1 MWICDEDIFTLVVG
15 QNTSSSFYILDILG
29 TGAFICQQNSQFGA
43 ILFFSANQA
52 SILSKCTVYHAALML
67 LTYQNL
73 TTHRQVK
80 AHNRMK
86 TLLSVLD
93 SRTYRYVWRLSV
105 SLVLLLTVAV
115 IVLGD
120 VIVFDPFYA
129 LPITLASW
137 YGSRKSGVFLA
148 LLSAVVLVSAKS
160 LVSHEYISMLW
171 YLVET
176 LSYAAAYVSLA
187 VLVTNF
193 RSVHR
198 VEAIAADT
206 DNLTGIY
213 NTRGFYAELANEL
226 VRSIRYNH
234 VFSLA
239 YLDIDNFKYVNDS
252 LGHFEGDR
260 LLVEVANCLK
270 RNLRK
275 TDIAARIGGDEFAC
289 LFPETEQDE
298 AKAAFAKTGELLRKR
313 MKERGWPVS
322 FSVGLVTFA
331 TLPNDIKEAL
341 KVADELMYSVK
352 NGEKNNVAYKVWRGS
367 T

>member
-1 MWICDEDIFTLVVG
+1 
-15 QNTSSSFYILDILG
+15 
-29 TGAFICQQNSQFGA
+29 
-43 ILFFSANQA
+43 
-52 SILSKCTVYHAALML
+52 
-67 LTYQNL
+67 
-73 TTHRQVK
+73 
-80 AHNRMK
+80 MK
-86 TLLSVLD
+86 TLFHVLD
-93 SRTYRYVWRLSV
+93 SRSYRFVWRLSV
-105 SLVLLLTVAV
+105 LVVVMLTVSEAV
-115 IVLGD
+115 FGSFVPLE
-120 VIVFDPFYA
+120 PFYA

-137 YGSRKSGVFLA
+137 YGSKKSGVMLA
-148 LLSAVVLVSAKS
+148 LLSAMVLTLARAYVNDEF
-160 LVSHEYISMLW
+160 VGTQHF
-171 YLVET
+171 LVECF
-176 LSYAAAYVSLA
+176 SYAVAFMVLA

-213 NTRGFYAELANEL
+213 NSRGFYAELANEL

-260 LLVEVANCLK
+260 LLVEVANSL
-270 RNLRK
+270 RGNLRQ
-275 TDIAARIGGDEFAC
+275 TDITARMGGDEFAC
-289 LFPETEQDE
+289 LFPETEQEE
-298 AKAAFAKTGELLRKR
+298 AKAAFTKAEEILRKR

-341 KVADELMYSVK
+341 KVADDLMYSVK
-352 NGEKNNVAYKVWRGS
+352 NGDKDNVAYKVWNGPAQ
-367 T
+367 

>member
-1 MWICDEDIFTLVVG
+1 
-15 QNTSSSFYILDILG
+15 
-29 TGAFICQQNSQFGA
+29 
-43 ILFFSANQA
+43 
-52 SILSKCTVYHAALML
+52 
-67 LTYQNL
+67 
-73 TTHRQVK
+73 
-80 AHNRMK
+80 MK
-86 TLLSVLD
+86 TLLSGLD
-93 SRTYRYVWRLSV
+93 SRSYRYVWRLSL

-115 IVLGD
+115 VMVGD
-120 VIVFDPFYA
+120 VVIFDPFYA
-129 LPITLASW
+129 LPVTLVSW
-137 YGSRKSGVFLA
+137 YGARKSGVLLA
-148 LLSAVVLVSAKS
+148 VLSSVALVSAK
-160 LVSHEYISMLW
+160 LVVGYEPISMQW
-171 YLVET
+171 YLIEG
-176 LSYAAAYVSLA
+176 LSYAIAYICLA
-187 VLVTNF
+187 ILVTNF

-260 LLVEVANCLK
+260 LLVEVAKCLK
-270 RNLRK
+270 SNLRK

-289 LFPETEQDE
+289 LFPETEQEE

-331 TLPNDIKEAL
+331 TLPNDIREAL

-352 NGEKNNVAYKVWRGS
+352 NGEKNNIAYKVWRGS